1 MENED
6 ENLNIEK
13 EKVIINKKKAP
24 KKKSLFKKY
33 KGIFILLVFS
43 LNFFFFLFFSLKCIK
58 KK

>member
-33 KGIFILLVFS
+33 KGYFYIIGIFFEL
-43 LNFFFFLFFSLKCIK
+43 FFFLFFSLKFIK